1 MFFTGTLLFVLIH
14 ASEEGAT
21 DTAMSQVAA
30 TMGFNPR
37 IRGGCDYDTVAEV
50 LRVDVLIHASE
61 EGATIYEAVKP
72 LLDRVLIHASEEGAT
87 AKSYEIDNNFA
98 ALFRKFIQKLGIVI
112 LCISIF

>member
-1 MFFTGTLLFVLIH
+1 METLSETIENINVLIH

-21 DTAMSQVAA
+21 
-30 TMGFNPR
+30 NPR
-37 IRGGCDYDTVAEV
+37 HLIRY
-50 LRVDVLIHASE
+50 RQ
-61 EGATIYEAVKP
+61 
-72 LLDRVLIHASEEGAT
+72 RVLIHASEEGAT